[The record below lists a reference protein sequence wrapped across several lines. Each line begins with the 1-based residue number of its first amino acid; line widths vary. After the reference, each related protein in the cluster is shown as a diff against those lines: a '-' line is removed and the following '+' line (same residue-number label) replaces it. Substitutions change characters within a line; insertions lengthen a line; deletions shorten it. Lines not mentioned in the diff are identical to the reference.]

1 MNKCK
6 KKWKVFSFLK
16 DYTTSKLQLKSLKE
30 ELLLVK
36 SELHEYTREHE
47 FVFDANNPLLFITVS
62 FSRKT
67 GIMNPFYRKE
77 IVRQFKQAKMDKKYN
92 IIFIPSESQ
101 VNLIK

>member
-1 MNKCK
+1 MIENC
-6 KKWKVFSFLK
+6 KKWKIFSFLK
-16 DYTTSKLQLKSLKE
+16 DYTSSKIQLKLLRDELRVAKLQLQ
-30 ELLLVK
+30 
-36 SELHEYTREHE
+36 EYTREHE